1 VSLLQEAHATLS
13 PTMLPVSRWERLRR
27 FFSLQPFGD
36 EMLTPNAQIWLDWA
50 WILVMAMALLEGC
63 AWGWFGSGFS
73 SGWLGV
79 VIGVALG
86 GLVFLI
92 IWVLD
97 ASLMTNDLTSQG
109 VWKKIL
115 LIGVRL
121 GLTGLSVLLTAP
133 YLTQFVFRADI
144 EADLRR
150 DQSLAIDQARQAIAA
165 RTEAKLDN
173 LHKMIQADREGLIL
187 EVSGRGR
194 SKRYGD
200 GLTSN
205 AIRERI

>member
-1 VSLLQEAHATLS
+1 
-13 PTMLPVSRWERLRR
+13 
-27 FFSLQPFGD
+27 
-36 EMLTPNAQIWLDWA
+36 
-50 WILVMAMALLEGC
+50 
-63 AWGWFGSGFS
+63 
-73 SGWLGV
+73 
-79 VIGVALG
+79 
-86 GLVFLI
+86 
-92 IWVLD
+92 
-97 ASLMTNDLTSQG
+97 
-109 VWKKIL
+109 
-115 LIGVRL
+115 L

-173 LHKMIQADREGLIL
+173 LHKMIQADQEGLIL

>member
-1 VSLLQEAHATLS
+1 MAG
-13 PTMLPVSRWERLRR
+13 SRHW
-27 FFSLQPFGD
+27 
-36 EMLTPNAQIWLDWA
+36 
-50 WILVMAMALLEGC
+50 GC
-63 AWGWFGSGFS
+63 PWRSGIPDH
-73 SGWLGV
+73 LGV
-79 VIGVALG
+79 GRI
-86 GLVFLI
+86 
-92 IWVLD
+92 
-97 ASLMTNDLTSQG
+97 TNDQRSDGQG

-205 AIRERI
+205 AIRKRI

>member
-1 VSLLQEAHATLS
+1 VVGWESSLG
-13 PTMLPVSRWERLRR
+13 LPWR
-27 FFSLQPFGD
+27 
-36 EMLTPNAQIWLDWA
+36 
-50 WILVMAMALLEGC
+50 
-63 AWGWFGSGFS
+63 SGIPDH
-73 SGWLGV
+73 LGV
-79 VIGVALG
+79 GRI
-86 GLVFLI
+86 
-92 IWVLD
+92 
-97 ASLMTNDLTSQG
+97 TNDQRSDGQG